1 MSEEIQDLVEKAQK
15 GDKEAFRD
23 LFERFGKRVLAVVY
37 GVLKNHE
44 QAQEVT
50 QEAFIKAYKNLHLF
64 HHGSSFYTW
73 LYRIAVN
80 TAIDAR
86 RKKGSAVEV
95 IFDEQLAVEQGSD
108 YDALI
113 TKSTLPDKALE
124 NKDSEKY
131 LKGCLEKIPESQRL
145 AVILKDIEELSY
157 QEIAEVMQCS
167 IGTVM
172 SRIHYGRKRLKEI
185 IFREKNERRND

>member
-1 MSEEIQDLVEKAQK
+1 MGKEDRELVERAKN
-15 GDKEAFRD
+15 GDQTAFRE
-23 LFERFGKRVLAVVY
+23 LFERYGKRVLAVVY

-50 QEAFIKAYKNLHLF
+50 QDAFIKAYRNLHLF

-80 TAIDAR
+80 TAIDAK
-86 RKKGSAVEV
+86 RKKGRATEV
-95 IFDEQLAVEQGSD
+95 AYDEQLDVEQGSG
-108 YDALI
+108 YDAL
-113 TKSTLPDKALE
+113 TTRSVLADEELE
-124 NKDSEKY
+124 SKDLEKY
-131 LKGCLEKIPESQRL
+131 LQGCLEKIPEPQRL
-145 AVILKDIEELSY
+145 AVILKDVEELSY

-185 IFREKNERRND
+185 ISRGENERNG